1 MSVSSACALARAK
14 LTKVVADLKSGGV
27 DKAIATER
35 TFAIGGTRTFV
46 KDAITKTVNTLASLG
61 TRNLVGIPLDVA
73 QATARAAFH
82 TVVNGSEF
90 APDTYRLMARTLGT
104 EGFDAAKTGFQDG
117 LNKTIQVFRNGGV
130 DPEAV
135 ARGFTGQ
142 TYKNPL
148 INAVMSLPGKII
160 GATSRPWYEMSAQLS
175 LYNDAKLYAMREGGS
190 ADVQKARVNAL
201 LANPTKE
208 MAVRAGLRAAEATF
222 QNETAIGSVAARLRD
237 LTRGLGK
244 PTIKN
249 PEGNRA
255 LRAFDAA
262 YRLTSNALVP
272 VAKVPG
278 AVLTKGLVDL
288 TPAGLILR
296 PLLAATGN
304 RGETAIMALANAGV
318 GSALIAKGY
327 MDEKDGNATG
337 PRDPSRSMGNVTN
350 ATGAAEQS
358 IKVGGKW
365 LGVRAL
371 MGPYAVPYVI
381 GTALA
386 RLDQRAKSGQ
396 EPSSKLQQV
405 GQTAGQVLTEET
417 FLDNLGRVADAA
429 KNGTPGQLAA
439 SMVPVPQILRQ
450 TAQAVA
456 PSTKRIKEG
465 PVQSLAASA
474 VPGYA
479 RTLPEAHDIFGKPMQ
494 TDMGGATGV
503 VQAFVD
509 PSQARPD
516 QSDAVTTELQR
527 LGVGVASPASSLNN
541 PRPNSPRI
549 QVSPKDRDAE
559 QVQFGPKLHSQLQAT
574 IADPGYQSAPDAT
587 KAKIL
592 RATVAAFHTIE
603 QRSAKAAALAP
614 VSPRLTV
621 P

>member
-14 LTKVVADLKSGGV
+14 LTKAVADLKSTGV
-27 DKAIATER
+27 EKAIATER
-35 TFAIGGTRTFV
+35 TFAIGGTRTFA

-61 TRNLVGIPLDVA
+61 TRNLVGVPLDVA
-73 QATARAAFH
+73 QSVARAAFH
-82 TVVNGSEF
+82 TVVHGTEF
-90 APDTYRLMARTLGT
+90 APDTYRLMARTLGAD
-104 EGFDAAKTGFQDG
+104 GISAAKTGFQEG

-175 LYNDAKLYAMREGGS
+175 LYNDAKLYAMREGGTP
-190 ADVQKARVNAL
+190 DVQKARVNEL

-208 MAVRAGLRAAEATF
+208 MVVRAGLRAAEATF
-222 QNETAIGSVAARLRD
+222 QNETAIGAVAARLRD
-237 LTRGLGK
+237 LTHGLGK
-244 PTIKN
+244 PSIKT

-278 AVLTKGLVDL
+278 AVLTKGLIDL

-296 PLLAATGN
+296 PLLAASGN
-304 RGETAIMALANAGV
+304 RGEAAIMALANAGV

-327 MDEKDGNATG
+327 ADEKSGNATG
-337 PRDPSRSMGNVTN
+337 PRDPSRSSGNVTD

-358 IKVGGKW
+358 IKIGGKW

-386 RLDQRAKSGQ
+386 RLDQRAKPGQ
-396 EPSSKLQQV
+396 EPVSKAQQI

-439 SMVPVPQILRQ
+439 SMVPVPQIVRQ
-450 TAQAVA
+450 TAQATA

-465 PVQSLAASA
+465 PLQTLVASA

-479 RTLPEAHDIFGKPMQ
+479 RTLPEAHDVFGKPQQ
-494 TDMGGATGV
+494 TDMGGAAGV
-503 VQAFVD
+503 AQSFLD

-516 QSDAVTTELQR
+516 KSDAVTHELQR
-527 LGVGVASPASSLNN
+527 LGVGIASPGSSLSN
-541 PRPNSPRI
+541 PVPASPRI
-549 QVSPKDRDAE
+549 QLTAKQRDAE
-559 QVQFGPKLHSQLQAT
+559 KEQFGPMLHTQLQSVLSDPDYQRAPDAIKANVLKAT
-574 IADPGYQSAPDAT
+574 IA
-587 KAKIL
+587 
-592 RATVAAFHTIE
+592 AFHKIE
-603 QRSAKAAALAP
+603 QGSARQA
-614 VSPRLTV
+614 VSTLPRIKT